1 MVPEK
6 IDLTII
12 GGGPGGYVAAIRA
25 SKLGLKVAVVEEDK
39 VGGVCLN
46 YGCVP
51 TKSLYR
57 TARFIEEINKAE
69 TFGVKAPAPGLDFER
84 TMARKE
90 KIVDIQIKGV
100 EIYFKK
106 NNVTLI
112 RGKGEIL
119 EKGKVIVKSPDGKN
133 IEIESKNIMIATGSS
148 AANVEPFDLS
158 EDGVMDNTDILSL
171 EKLPGSLLVVG
182 GGVVGSEF
190 ANIFSTFGSKVTIV
204 EVLPEILSTED
215 EQVSELI
222 HSAFVKKGIDIF
234 TGSKVED
241 FKRTAGKF
249 ECTISGGNKVSA
261 EKILISVGRKPNT
274 KGIGLE
280 KAGVEVDSR
289 GYIKVNSRFE
299 TNVGGIYAIGDVI
312 GGMQLAHVASKEGK
326 VAVSNIA
333 GKAEEINYN
342 AIPWAIFTSPE
353 IGTVGLNERK
363 AKEKGI
369 EVRTGVFPFSHNSK
383 AYIEGETEGFMK
395 IVTNSDTGEILGGQI
410 VGPGASDIIHEVAV
424 AMNGELLVDDIAST
438 VHAHPT
444 LSEIVMET
452 AEDCF
457 GIATH
462 K

>member
-1 MVPEK
+1 MVSEK

-25 SKLGLKVAVVEEDK
+25 SKLGLKAAVVEGDK

-57 TARFIEEINKAE
+57 TARFIEEANKAE
-69 TFGVKAPAPGLDFER
+69 TFGVNISAPGLDFKK
-84 TMARKE
+84 TMTRKE
-90 KIVDIQIKGV
+90 KIVDIQRKGV

-112 RGKGEIL
+112 KGRGEIL
-119 EKGKVIVKSPDGKN
+119 EKGKVIVKSPDGSN
-133 IEIESKNIMIATGSS
+133 MEIESKNIIIATGSS
-148 AANVEPFDLS
+148 AASIEPFDLS
-158 EDGVMDNTDILSL
+158 EEGVMDNTDILSL
-171 EKLPGSLLVVG
+171 EKLPESLLVVG

-222 HSAFVKKGIDIF
+222 HSVFVKKGIDIF
-234 TGSKVED
+234 TGSRVED
-241 FKRTAGKF
+241 FKRTTGKF
-249 ECTISGGNKVSA
+249 ECAISGGKKVTA

-280 KAGVEVDSR
+280 KAGVSVDDR

-299 TNVGGIYAIGDVI
+299 TSAEGIYAIGDVI
-312 GGMQLAHVASKEGK
+312 GGLQLAHVASKEGK

-333 GKAEEINYN
+333 GKAEEINYD

-353 IGTVGLNERK
+353 IGTVGLNEK
-363 AKEKGI
+363 QAKEKDI
-369 EVRTGVFPFSHNSK
+369 EVCTGIFPFSHNSK

-395 IVTNSDTGEILGGQI
+395 IVTRSDTGEILGGQV

-452 AEDCF
+452 AEDCS

>member
-1 MVPEK
+1 
-6 IDLTII
+6 
-12 GGGPGGYVAAIRA
+12 
-25 SKLGLKVAVVEEDK
+25 
-39 VGGVCLN
+39 
-46 YGCVP
+46 
-51 TKSLYR
+51 
-57 TARFIEEINKAE
+57 
-69 TFGVKAPAPGLDFER
+69 
-84 TMARKE
+84 
-90 KIVDIQIKGV
+90 
-100 EIYFKK
+100 
-106 NNVTLI
+106 
-112 RGKGEIL
+112 
-119 EKGKVIVKSPDGKN
+119 
-133 IEIESKNIMIATGSS
+133 
-148 AANVEPFDLS
+148 
-158 EDGVMDNTDILSL
+158 MDNTDILSL
-171 EKLPGSLLVVG
+171 EKLPESLLVVG

-222 HSAFVKKGIDIF
+222 HSVFVKKGIDIF
-234 TGSKVED
+234 TGSRVED
-241 FKRTAGKF
+241 FKRTTGKF
-249 ECTISGGNKVSA
+249 ECAISGGKKVTA

-280 KAGVEVDSR
+280 KAGVSVDDR

-299 TNVGGIYAIGDVI
+299 TSAEGIYAIGDVI
-312 GGMQLAHVASKEGK
+312 GGLQLAHVASKEGK

-333 GKAEEINYN
+333 GKAEEINYD

-353 IGTVGLNERK
+353 IGTVGLNEK
-363 AKEKGI
+363 QAKEKDI
-369 EVRTGVFPFSHNSK
+369 EVCTGIFPFSHNSK

-395 IVTNSDTGEILGGQI
+395 IVTRSDTGEILGGQV

-452 AEDCF
+452 AEDCS

>member
-1 MVPEK
+1 MVSEK

-46 YGCVP
+46 HGCVP

-57 TARFIEEINKAE
+57 TARFIEELNKAE
-69 TFGVKAPAPGLDFER
+69 TFGVNVLVPGLDFER
-84 TMARKE
+84 TMARKA

-106 NNVTLI
+106 NNVTLLKG
-112 RGKGEIL
+112 RGEIL

-133 IEIESKNIMIATGSS
+133 VEIESKNIMIATGSS
-148 AANVEPFDLS
+148 AANVEPFELS

-215 EQVSELI
+215 EQVSGLI

-241 FKRTAGKF
+241 FKRTGDKF

-261 EKILISVGRKPNT
+261 EKVLISVGRKPNT

-289 GYIKVNSRFE
+289 GYIKVNPRFE
-299 TNVGGIYAIGDVI
+299 TSVKGIYAIGDVI
-312 GGMQLAHVASKEGK
+312 GGLQLAHVASREGK

-363 AKEKGI
+363 AREKGI
-369 EVRTGVFPFSHNSK
+369 EVRTGIFPFSHNSK

-395 IVTNSDTGEILGGQI
+395 IVTSSDTGEILGGQI

-457 GIATH
+457 GMATH